1 MSRLKVVVFPS
12 DLGWIATAWRNNR
25 LHRVT
30 FAHSNPQQAVKQVE
44 TEGAQIVAAQGKM
57 QRLASRLQAFAKG
70 DRQDDFVDVQLDT
83 DELTE
88 FQIKV
93 TQRCREISSGQTMS
107 YGELARAA
115 GYPGAARAVG
125 SVMANNRWPLIIP
138 CHRVVAAHGLGGFSA
153 RHGLRMKRRLLSCE
167 PSTLSTES

>member
-1 MSRLKVVVFPS
+1 MNTQKVVVFPS
-12 DLGWIATAWRNNR
+12 DLGWIATAWQGKR

-30 FAHSNPQQAVKQVE
+30 FAHSNPQSAVKQVE
-44 TEGAQIVAAQGKM
+44 AGETEIVAPLGKM
-57 QRLASRLQAFAKG
+57 QQLVGRLQAFARG
-70 DRQDDFVDVQLDT
+70 DRRDNFADIPLDT
-83 DELTE
+83 DGMTE

-93 TQRCREISSGQTMS
+93 TELCRKIRSGQTMS
-107 YGELARAA
+107 YGALARAA

-153 RHGLRMKRRLLSCE
+153 RQGLRMKRRLLAYE
-167 PSTLSTES
+167 GVED